1 MHEKSADSVYFTKT
15 GSGKKHETPGKRQRG
30 KGRTRALTGPTKQS
44 KKGRLWE
51 TCLFCFF
58 MFMMKRLAPCGGA
71 FLYENSIK
79 ADCGEGLSGR

>member
-1 MHEKSADSVYFTKT
+1 ME
-15 GSGKKHETPGKRQRG
+15 GKRRERG
-30 KGRTRALTGPTKQS
+30 PVEIANGKTQTRNIKRTNARFAQTTAKA
-44 KKGRLWE
+44 KKAGYE
-51 TCLFCFF
+51 KTCLFCFF